1 LDHFELPVLEEIYTV
16 DSHLA
21 PLLSLIE
28 RCPTIRLKT
37 LRLAWCTPAHIS
49 QILEACPT
57 VQTLGIQIMDSDGI
71 HGGDLLSKLTVRHTG
86 GTTYTAVG
94 PNLHSIELGFDHA
107 NINYELFAD
116 MVESRWRMPT
126 EGSPCCHLRSVEL
139 LHVDG
144 KNVLDSSMRQKLD
157 VLKGEGL
164 RVSLLEGS
172 EMTSELMDWRI

>member
-71 HGGDLLSKLTVRHTG
+71 YGGDLLSKLTVRHTG
-86 GTTYTAVG
+86 STTYTAVG